1 MMINKFSPLSVFCI
15 FENKSADEMTYY
27 QQRQAEDT
35 MKQHHHACVLAI
47 AHADVFA
54 AAFEKKRHKTLS
66 CCHLAPLLFSEI

>member
-35 MKQHHHACVLAI
+35 MKQHHACILAI
-47 AHADVFA
+47 ARRRVRR
-54 AAFEKKRHKTLS
+54 AFEKKRHKTLS
-66 CCHLAPLLFSEI
+66 CLSFSSSFIF